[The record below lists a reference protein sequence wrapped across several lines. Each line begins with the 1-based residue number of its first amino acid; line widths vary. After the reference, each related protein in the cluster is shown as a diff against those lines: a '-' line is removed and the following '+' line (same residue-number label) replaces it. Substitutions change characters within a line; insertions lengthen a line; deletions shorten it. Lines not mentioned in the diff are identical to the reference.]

1 MFNRQKS
8 GSVVCPSCGR
18 LVGVSEAKCPFC
30 GRASPG
36 MFGFTQVLKKLGSD
50 LGVVEVVVGGC
61 VLLYLLTLVTD
72 IGGIAGGGMMS
83 FLSPSGESLFRFG
96 ASGRLPVIE
105 YGRWWTVLSA
115 GWLHGGAI
123 HILFNMMWVRNLV
136 PLCMAIYGP
145 GRTVLVYT
153 VASVFGFILSTLSF
167 KVPGLSWILGQ
178 GSFTVGASAAVFGL
192 LGATVY
198 AGQRGIASSL
208 GRQMWMY
215 AIVLFVF
222 GLVFPGVDNWAHL
235 GGFLGGYGMAKLL
248 DPMKPERTDHLIG
261 ALVCLVA
268 TAAAIIASVVHYGVI
283 TQ

>member
-1 MFNRQKS
+1 
-8 GSVVCPSCGR
+8 VVCPSCGR

-36 MFGFTQVLKKLGSD
+36 MFGFTQLFKKLGQE
-50 LGVVEVVVGGC
+50 LGVVELVIGGC
-61 VLLYLLTLVTD
+61 VLMYLLTLVTD
-72 IGGIAGGGMMS
+72 IQGIRGGGMMS

-96 ASGRLPVIE
+96 ASGRFPVMNF
-105 YGRWWTVLSA
+105 GRWWTVLSA

-123 HILFNMMWVRNLV
+123 HILFNMMWVKNLA
-136 PLCMAIYGP
+136 PICMAIYGP
-145 GRTVLVYT
+145 GRTVILYT

-167 KVPGLSWILGQ
+167 MVPGLPRILGQ

-192 LGATVY
+192 LGATVF
-198 AGQRGIASSL
+198 AGRRGIASSL

-235 GGFLGGYGMAKLL
+235 GGFLGGYGMARLF
-248 DPMKPERTDHLIG
+248 DPFKPERTDHMIA

-268 TAAAIIASVVHYGVI
+268 TAAAIVASVIHYGTI
-283 TQ
+283 PQ

>member
-1 MFNRQKS
+1 MFERQKS

-36 MFGFTQVLKKLGSD
+36 LFGFGQLLRKLGHG
-50 LGVVEVVVGGC
+50 LGVVELVVGGC
-61 VLLYLLTLVTD
+61 VALYLLTLVTD
-72 IGGIAGGGMMS
+72 IQGIRGGGMMS
-83 FLSPSGESLFRFG
+83 FLSPSNESLFRFG

-105 YGRWWTVLSA
+105 FHRWWTVLSA
-115 GWLHGGAI
+115 GWLHGGAL
-123 HILFNMMWVRNLV
+123 HILFNMMWVRNLA
-136 PLCMAIYGP
+136 PICTAIYGP
-145 GRTVLVYT
+145 SRTIILYT

-167 KVPGLSWILGQ
+167 MVPGLSMILGQ
-178 GSFTVGASAAVFGL
+178 GAFTVGASAAVFGL
-192 LGATVY
+192 LGATIY
-198 AGQRGIASSL
+198 AGRRGIASSI

-235 GGFLGGYGMAKLL
+235 GGFLGGYGMARLF
-248 DPMKPERTDHLIG
+248 DPFKPERPDHLVA

-268 TAAAIIASVVHYGVI
+268 TAAAIGMSLVHYSMLS
-283 TQ
+283 